1 MAFPTGSANV
11 GDTGTGT
18 GTALDAAGNVVV
30 AATVVITSSD
40 STIVSVT
47 DNGNASGVD
56 TVTWTALAQGT
67 ATLSGVATNLDGS
80 VTNGGANN
88 PLTIT
93 VSGGSTD
100 LATSVSLA

>member
-1 MAFPTGSANV
+1 MAFPTGTANV

-30 AATVVITSSD
+30 GAVVAITSSD
-40 STIVSVT
+40 DTIVSVT

-56 TVTWTALAQGT
+56 TVTWTAVAAGT
-67 ATLSGVATNLDGS
+67 ATLSGVATNVDGS
-80 VTNGGANN
+80 VTSGGANN

-93 VSGGSTD
+93 VSGVTTD